1 MKETLAFV
9 VRHGYLILFLS
20 VLVEQMGLPLP
31 SLPILLAIGALAA
44 SGQFSYPAALL
55 FAVLACLIADN
66 VWYWLGVFRGA
77 AILKLLCKISLEP
90 DSCVRRTEN
99 MFVRYGAPGLL
110 FSKFVPG
117 LSTAA
122 APLAGMFRMKIWKFV
137 LSDGLGAFIWAS
149 VYSGLGYIFH
159 DQLEDLAQQA
169 ARMGSWLGGLIGLAV
184 VSYIAWKYIERHRFY
199 RELRIARIAP
209 EELRGML
216 DDGEAITVLDLRNA
230 LDWTGADAFK
240 LPGAVHMSFEEI
252 EQRMDEIPLDRDVI
266 LYCT

>member
-1 MKETLAFV
+1 
-9 VRHGYLILFLS
+9 
-20 VLVEQMGLPLP
+20 
-31 SLPILLAIGALAA
+31 
-44 SGQFSYPAALL
+44 
-55 FAVLACLIADN
+55 
-66 VWYWLGVFRGA
+66 
-77 AILKLLCKISLEP
+77 
-90 DSCVRRTEN
+90 
-99 MFVRYGAPGLL
+99 VRYGAPGLL

-184 VSYIAWKYIERHRFY
+184 VSYIAWKYI
-199 RELRIARIAP
+199 ARIAP